1 MINRWHAGEGT
12 PNPLGATWIESEKAY
27 NFAIYSKH
35 ATGVV
40 LRLYSENDVV
50 NPVFTYRMLY
60 PTNKTGRVWHCRVPA
75 SAARGAKLYAYT
87 VEGPFDLTAGHRFD
101 PQKVLFDPYA
111 RVVFFSRD
119 FSREAAS
126 HPGSN
131 AGRAPL
137 GVLPP
142 EDHIFDWGN
151 DRRPEHTHDTVIY
164 ELHVKGFTKSP
175 TAGFASDKSGTYTGL
190 VEKIPYLKELGVT
203 AVELMPVQQYD
214 PLEGNYWGYM
224 PLSFFA
230 PHIGYSSSRSPLG
243 LINEF
248 KSMVKALHGA
258 GIEIILD
265 VVYNHT
271 TELNETGPAYS
282 YRGIDNSTYYL
293 LEDDRS
299 RYRDDCG
306 TGNVLHCGNRY
317 VRKMILD
324 SLRYWVQEMHV
335 DGFRFDLA
343 SIFTRDNE
351 GRINLN
357 DPPII
362 SEISGDPDFAGIRL
376 IAEAWDLASYQLGR
390 SFPGFSWL
398 QWNAR
403 FRDDIRAFVRGDDGM
418 VSTVITRVYG
428 SDDMFPDQVTN
439 AYHAYQSVNFI
450 TSHDGFTLYDLV
462 SYGTGNNLSWN
473 CGWEGDTG
481 APPEVMS
488 LRKRQIKN
496 YCCMLLLSN
505 GTPMFVAGDEF
516 MRTQK
521 GNDNPY
527 NQDNETSWIDWRLL
541 EKNRDVFRF
550 FQHMIAF
557 RKAHPSLC
565 RSRFWRN
572 DVCWHGPAPQV
583 DQSAASHSLAFFL
596 RGESQQDNDLY
607 VMINA
612 SPSDVNFVIKEG
624 SAQTWRRAV
633 DTSLASPDDVVEPG
647 CEPPIWG
654 MEYRVKARSVVV
666 LVCPGMNYGRRIIQ
680 GQTCQTCQSL

>member
-1 MINRWHAGEGT
+1 MNRWHAVEGA
-12 PNPLGATWIESEKAY
+12 PNPLGATWIGSERAW

-35 ATGVV
+35 ATNVV
-40 LRLYSENDVV
+40 LLLYSENDVV
-50 NPVFTYRMLY
+50 NPRFTYRMVY
-60 PTNKTGRVWHCRVPA
+60 PTNKTGRVWHCRLPA
-75 SAARGAKLYAYT
+75 SAARGAKFYGYMI
-87 VEGPFDLTAGHRFD
+87 EGPFEPAAGHRFD
-101 PQKVLFDPYA
+101 PKKVLLDPYA
-111 RVVFFSRD
+111 RVVFFPMD
-119 FSREAAS
+119 FSREAAG

-137 GVLPP
+137 GVLPS
-142 EDHIFDWGN
+142 EDAPFDWGN
-151 DRRPEHTHDTVIY
+151 DHRPEHTHDTVIY

-175 TAGFASDKSGTYTGL
+175 KSGVSSKKCGTYGGL

-203 AVELMPVQQYD
+203 VVELMPVQQYD

-230 PHIGYSSSRSPLG
+230 PHIGYSTTGSRPGPLC
-243 LINEF
+243 EF
-248 KSMVKALHGA
+248 KSMVKALHA
-258 GIEIILD
+258 ANIEVVLD

-271 TELNETGPAYS
+271 TELNETGPTYS

-324 SLRYWVQEMHV
+324 SLRFWVQEMHV

-357 DPPII
+357 DAPII

-390 SFPGFSWL
+390 SFPGFTWL
-398 QWNAR
+398 QWNPKY
-403 FRDDIRAFVRGDDGM
+403 RDDVRAFIRGDDAM
-418 VSTVITRVYG
+418 VSSVITRLYG
-428 SDDMFPDQVTN
+428 SDDVFPDQVTN
-439 AYHAYQSVNFI
+439 AYHAYQSVNFV
-450 TSHDGFTLYDLV
+450 TAHDGFTMYDLV
-462 SYGTGNNLSWN
+462 SYDTKHNEANGWNNTDGTGNNLSWN
-473 CGWEGDTG
+473 CGWEGDDNVP
-481 APPEVMS
+481 ADVLA
-488 LRKRQIKN
+488 LRRRQIKN
-496 YCCMLLLSN
+496 YFCMLLLSN

-521 GNDNPY
+521 GNNNPY
-527 NQDNETSWIDWRLL
+527 NQDNEVSWIDWGLL
-541 EKNRDVFRF
+541 EKNSDMFRF
-550 FQHMIAF
+550 FQLMIAF

-565 RSRFWRN
+565 RSRFWRD
-572 DVCWHGPAPQV
+572 DVRWRGSGPQI
-583 DQSAASHSLAFFL
+583 DQSPASHTLAFFL
-596 RGESQQDNDLY
+596 RGGSQQDTDLY

-612 SPSDVNFVIKEG
+612 SPQDITFTVNEENI
-624 SAQTWRRAV
+624 QTWRRAV
-633 DTSLASPDDVVEPG
+633 DTSLASPDDVLEPG
-647 CEPPIWG
+647 RETPIASI
-654 MEYRVKARSVVV
+654 EYLVKARSVVV
-666 LVCPGMNYGRRIIQ
+666 LLGNA
-680 GQTCQTCQSL
+680 